1 MNRTGRLAAEFML
14 GVEPRRTTYSPWF
27 PLNCAQLPPDPR
39 NLMRPMC
46 EGRTGEIT
54 GWRPP
59 GADPACCST
68 STATAISLL

>member
-46 EGRTGEIT
+46 EGQIGR
-54 GWRPP
+54 
-59 GADPACCST
+59 AHV
-68 STATAISLL
+68 